1 MLKRI
6 LTAVVLLAIVFGTI
20 LGLRQV
26 YVEFADLVGVA
37 ICCLGVYEMAQA
49 FKKAGFNAIKGSLIF
64 ACAAI
69 YPMILAF
76 EWTIGKGEIGAFSAL
91 FLAIMIAI
99 IEFTLIH
106 RTKKQRAEDKINQ
119 PKSED
124 DIQKNVEQT
133 VDLASRGVFGL
144 KDLLATIF
152 ILIYPLG
159 IFTTFFFIN
168 HSSYGLLG
176 IFLALLVPIM
186 TDTMAYFVGVTF
198 KGKKL
203 CPNISPKKTISGG
216 IGGLIGGVIG
226 AMLVFVLFDVTG
238 VFVNFNNVGLL
249 KITDNLLASGFI
261 YAIFGLVGGVLSE
274 LGDLGASWIK
284 RKAGIKDFGKL
295 FPGHG
300 GMMDRLD
307 SVIFILPL
315 VYLLIGVVA
324 AVNS

>member
-6 LTAVVLLAIVFGTI
+6 LTAIALLLIVFATI
-20 LGLRQV
+20 LGLRQI

-49 FKKAGFNAIKGSLIF
+49 FKKAGLNVIKGSLIF
-64 ACAAI
+64 GCIAI
-69 YPMILAF
+69 YPMIIAF
-76 EWTIGKGEIGAFSAL
+76 EWTIQKPEIGAFSTIFIAL
-91 FLAIMIAI
+91 MIAI

-106 RTKKQRAEDKINQ
+106 KTRKQKAEEKANGEQVQESNDQ
-119 PKSED
+119 P
-124 DIQKNVEQT
+124 I
-133 VDLASRGVFGL
+133 DLASRGVFGL
-144 KDLLATIF
+144 KDLLGTAF

-159 IFTTFFFIN
+159 IFSTFFFIN
-168 HSSYGLLG
+168 HSKYGLLG

-186 TDTMAYFVGVTF
+186 TDTMAYFVGVTC

-203 CPNISPKKTISGG
+203 CPNISPKKTISGA
-216 IGGLIGGVIG
+216 IGGLLGGIIG

-238 VFVNFNNVGLL
+238 IFVNFNNVGLL
-249 KITDNLLASGFI
+249 KLTDSLLTSGFI

-307 SVIFILPL
+307 SIIFILPL
-315 VYLLIGVVA
+315 VYLLIGIITA
-324 AVNS
+324 INA

>member
-6 LTAVVLLAIVFGTI
+6 LTAVALLAVVFATI
-20 LGLRQV
+20 LGLRQI
-26 YVEFADLVGVA
+26 YVELADIVGVV

-64 ACAAI
+64 ACIAV

-76 EWTIGKGEIGAFSAL
+76 EWTIGKGEIGAFSTL
-91 FLAIMIAI
+91 FLAVMIAI

-106 RTKKQRAEDKINQ
+106 KTKKQRQQEKAAAQN
-119 PKSED
+119 SEVD
-124 DIQKNVEQT
+124 TLKDQSQTDI
-133 VDLASRGVFGL
+133 ASRGVFAL

-159 IFTTFFFIN
+159 VFCTFFFIN
-168 HSSYGLLG
+168 HSQYGLLG
-176 IFLALLVPIM
+176 IFLALLVPVM
-186 TDTMAYFVGVTF
+186 TDTMAYFVGITF

-203 CPNISPKKTISGG
+203 CPNISPKKTVSGA
-216 IGGLIGGVIG
+216 IGGVLGGIIG
-226 AMLVFVLFDVTG
+226 AMIVFVLFDVTG
-238 VFVNFNNVGLL
+238 LFVNFNNVGLL
-249 KITDNLLASGFI
+249 NLSDSLLASGFI

-284 RKAGIKDFGKL
+284 RKAGIKDFGKI

-307 SVIFILPL
+307 SIIFILPL
-315 VYLLIGVVA
+315 VYLLIGIVT
-324 AVNS
+324 AVNA

>member
-6 LTAVVLLAIVFGTI
+6 LTAVVMLAVVFGTI
-20 LGLRQV
+20 LGLRQI
-26 YVEFADLVGVA
+26 YVELADIVGVA

-64 ACAAI
+64 ACIAI
-69 YPMILAF
+69 YPMILVF
-76 EWTIGKGEIGAFSAL
+76 EWTLGKGEIGAFSTV
-91 FLAIMIAI
+91 FLAVIIAI
-99 IEFTLIH
+99 TEFTLIH
-106 RTKKQRAEDKINQ
+106 KTKRQRAEDKASVRENQ
-119 PKSED
+119 ETPD
-124 DIQKNVEQT
+124 QVVDI
-133 VDLASRGVFGL
+133 ASRGVFAL

-152 ILIYPLG
+152 VLVYPLG
-159 IFTTFFFIN
+159 IFSTFFFIN
-168 HSSYGLLG
+168 HSKYGLLG

-186 TDTMAYFVGVTF
+186 TDTMAYFVGVTC
-198 KGKKL
+198 KGKKM
-203 CPNISPKKTISGG
+203 CPDISPKKTISGA
-216 IGGLIGGVIG
+216 IGGLLGGVIG
-226 AMLVFVLFDVTG
+226 AMLVFVFFDVSG
-238 VFVNFNNVGLL
+238 LFVNFNNVGLL

-261 YAIFGLVGGVLSE
+261 YAIFGLIGGVLSE

-315 VYLLIGVVA
+315 VYLLIGIISA
-324 AVNS
+324 INA

>member
-6 LTAVVLLAIVFGTI
+6 LTATVLLAIVFATI
-20 LGLRQV
+20 LGLRQI

-49 FKKAGFNAIKGSLIF
+49 FKKAGLNAIKGSLIF
-64 ACAAI
+64 ACVAI

-76 EWTIGKGEIGAFSAL
+76 EWTVNKGEIGAFATL
-91 FLAIMIAI
+91 FLALMIAI

-106 RTKKQRAEDKINQ
+106 KTRKQKAEEKATGSLNQ
-119 PKSED
+119 ESA
-124 DIQKNVEQT
+124 EQT
-133 VDLASRGVFGL
+133 VDLANRGVFSL
-144 KDLLATIF
+144 KDLLATVF

-159 IFTTFFFIN
+159 IFSTFFFIN
-168 HSSYGLLG
+168 HSQYGLLG
-176 IFLALLVPIM
+176 IFLALLIPIM
-186 TDTMAYFVGVTF
+186 TDTMAYFVGVTC

-203 CPNISPKKTISGG
+203 CPNISPKKTISGA
-216 IGGLIGGVIG
+216 IGGVFGGVIG

-238 VFVNFNNVGLL
+238 VLVNFNNVGLL
-249 KITDNLLASGFI
+249 KLTDNLLASGFI

-307 SVIFILPL
+307 SIIFILPL
-315 VYLLIGVVA
+315 VYLLIGIVTVA
-324 AVNS
+324 NA

>member
-6 LTAVVLLAIVFGTI
+6 LTAVAMLAVVFATI
-20 LGLRQV
+20 LGLRQI
-26 YVEFADLVGVA
+26 YVEIADVVGVV

-64 ACAAI
+64 ACIAI

-76 EWTIGKGEIGAFSAL
+76 EWTIGKGEVGAFATL
-91 FLAIMIAI
+91 FLAVMLAI

-106 RTKKQRAEDKINQ
+106 KTKRQRQQEKLNAQSGNADTQ
-119 PKSED
+119 A
-124 DIQKNVEQT
+124 EQT
-133 VDLASRGVFGL
+133 ADIASRGVFKL
-144 KDLLATIF
+144 NDLLATIF

-159 IFTTFFFIN
+159 IFSTFFFIN
-168 HSSYGLLG
+168 HSQYGLLG
-176 IFLALLVPIM
+176 IFLALLVPVM

-203 CPNISPKKTISGG
+203 CPNISPKKTISGA
-216 IGGLIGGVIG
+216 IGGLLGGIIG
-226 AMLVFVLFDVTG
+226 AMIVFVFFDVTG
-238 VFVNFNNVGLL
+238 LFVNFNNVGLI
-249 KITDNLLASGFI
+249 KISDSLLAAGFI
-261 YAIFGLVGGVLSE
+261 YAVFGLIGGVLSE

-284 RKAGIKDFGKL
+284 RKAGIKDFGKI

-315 VYLLIGVVA
+315 VYLLISIVTA
-324 AVNS
+324 ANA

>member
-6 LTAVVLLAIVFGTI
+6 LTAIALLAIVFATI
-20 LGLRQV
+20 LGLRQI

-37 ICCLGVYEMAQA
+37 ICCLGVYEMTQA

-64 ACAAI
+64 ACVAI

-76 EWTIGKGEIGAFSAL
+76 EWTIQKPEIGAFGTI
-91 FLAIMIAI
+91 FLALMIAI

-106 RTKKQRAEDKINQ
+106 KTKKQRAEEKANGIQNQ
-119 PKSED
+119 E
-124 DIQKNVEQT
+124 NAEQA

-144 KDLLATIF
+144 KDLLSTAF
-152 ILIYPLG
+152 ILLYPLG
-159 IFTTFFFIN
+159 IFSTFFFIN
-168 HSSYGLLG
+168 HSKYGLLG

-186 TDTMAYFVGVTF
+186 TDTMAYFVGVTC

-203 CPNISPKKTISGG
+203 CPNISPKKTISGA
-216 IGGLIGGVIG
+216 IGGLLGGIIG

-238 VFVNFNNVGLL
+238 LFVNFNNVGLL
-249 KITDNLLASGFI
+249 KLTDSLLTSGFI

-307 SVIFILPL
+307 SIIFILPL
-315 VYLLIGVVA
+315 VYLLIGIVTA
-324 AVNS
+324 INA